1 MSPTDDAHDDRA
13 LAASARLGTAAA
25 WQRIADRYCLEL
37 VRFLTR
43 LGGDPDL
50 AEEAAQQAFLVAL
63 SRRDRLAD
71 ERPLRLWLFALGR
84 DQLRTI
90 RRRQWRRRTLSLD
103 RLLALGAIDPTA
115 PPDRPPLGD
124 RTQRALGA
132 LDRTAREAL
141 LLRELAGFSDREIAR
156 LQGDSLAAVRKR
168 LWRARRRFAR
178 RYTDG

>member
-1 MSPTDDAHDDRA
+1 M
-13 LAASARLGTAAA
+13 
-25 WQRIADRYCLEL
+25 
-37 VRFLTR
+37 RFLTR

-50 AEEAAQQAFLVAL
+50 AEEAAQQTFLVAL
-63 SRRDRLAD
+63 RRRDRLAD
-71 ERPLRLWLFALGR
+71 DRPLRLWMFALAR

-103 RLLALGAIDPTA
+103 RLLATGAIDPPA
-115 PPDRPPLGD
+115 PPDRPPPAD
-124 RTQRALGA
+124 RTQRALEA
-132 LDRTAREAL
+132 LDPRAREAL

-168 LWRARRRFAR
+168 LWRARRRFAE